1 MVLPAGGKAT
11 HWARVSPQVETTLE
25 ALKCGMVVFA
35 CLNFRPLNISAPNY
49 LEILS
54 LHAQNSARV
63 NNKYRDSD
71 MQGVLWNFPFKYP
84 IGDITEKKKPK
95 NKNPKN
101 FQLFM
106 FMIFMFIS
114 FLFFH

>member
-11 HWARVSPQVETTLE
+11 PWARVSPQVETTLT
-25 ALKCGMVVFA
+25 ALKYGTVVFA
-35 CLNFRPLNISAPNY
+35 CLKFRPLNISAPNH

-54 LHAQNSARV
+54 LRAQNSAGV

-71 MQGVLWNFPFKYP
+71 TQGVLWNFPCEYP
-84 IGDITEKKKPK
+84 IGDITEKKPK